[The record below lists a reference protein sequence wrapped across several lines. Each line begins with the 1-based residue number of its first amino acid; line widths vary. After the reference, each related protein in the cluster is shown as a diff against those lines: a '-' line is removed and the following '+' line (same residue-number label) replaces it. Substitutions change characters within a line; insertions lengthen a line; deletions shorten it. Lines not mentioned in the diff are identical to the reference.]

1 MRFFQLFISLSIAAG
16 ATAVDMNHLYI
27 VGPAATDGQW
37 TPDLPEEMV
46 SIGYGTFIWDG
57 YLGEG
62 EFKFL
67 NRLGDYNSSLVA
79 ENEGQRVESGQ
90 TYTLVDNSSGQG
102 RYDFKFW
109 NPEAGE
115 CRIIANMSV
124 NPMTL
129 KFRRPVMLMVGTAVR
144 GWGSPSQNIP
154 VFADDEGVVEWTGL
168 LQTGE
173 IKFLAGNNWSPCYN
187 APAHDEPFTDGS
199 HGLVY
204 NENGENDHK
213 FIVPR
218 SGRYTL
224 RFNMQE
230 PSVTISSHA
239 GPSLGGAFTAARGRY
254 VVAADRNGRH
264 LYFGAVPERLF
275 VRSLDG
281 KVTPLQ
287 AAGSDGGRFSGQVY
301 MEKGNYYKLYAD
313 ESCPEEYC
321 FSPNTD
327 VDISSGAT
335 GNVAPMHGNSYT
347 VGQTGNYNVLVD
359 FSGNTPSVS
368 AMMNVTGTE
377 NITDDS
383 NIRVSVDGHDIVVD
397 GEYGHVSVADVYGRV
412 ISTSGRTSVSPGIYI
427 VVVDLKTFKLIVR

>member
-1 MRFFQLFISLSIAAG
+1 MRFFQLFISLSIAAS
-16 ATAVDMNHLYI
+16 AAAVDMNHLYI

-37 TPDLPEEMV
+37 TAELPEEMV

-62 EFKFL
+62 QFKFI
-67 NRLGDYNSSLVA
+67 NRLGDWGSSLVA
-79 ENEGQRVESGQ
+79 ENEDQHVESGQ

-115 CRIIANMSV
+115 CRIIANMSI

-129 KFRRPVMLMVGTAVR
+129 TFRRPVVQMVGNAVR

-154 VFADDEGVVEWTGL
+154 VFADDDGVVEWTGL
-168 LQTGE
+168 LQAGE

-187 APAHDEPFTDGS
+187 APTHDEPFTDGS

-213 FIVPR
+213 FIVPH

-264 LYFGAVPERLF
+264 LYFGAVPKRLF

-368 AMMNVTGTE
+368 AMMTVTGAE

-383 NIRVSVDGHDIVVD
+383 NIRVSVDGHDIVVG

-412 ISTSGRTSVSPGIYI
+412 ISTSARTSVSPGIYI

>member
-1 MRFFQLFISLSIAAG
+1 MSTAA
-16 ATAVDMNHLYI
+16 ALAAIDMNHLYI

-79 ENEGQRVESGQ
+79 ENENQRVEAGQ

-115 CRIIANMSV
+115 CRIIANMST

-129 KFRRPVMLMVGTAVR
+129 KFRRPVMLMVGSAVR
-144 GWGSPSQNIP
+144 GWSSPSQNIP

-168 LQTGE
+168 LQAGE

-187 APAHDEPFTDGS
+187 APAHDEAFTDGY

-204 NENGENDHK
+204 NANGENDHK

-218 SGRYTL
+218 AGRYML
-224 RFNMQE
+224 RFNMQN
-230 PSVTISSHA
+230 PSVTVSSDA
-239 GPSLGGAFTAARGRY
+239 GPSLAGAFTASPGRY

-264 LYFGAVPERLF
+264 LYFGAVPKRLF

-287 AAGSDGGRFSGQVY
+287 TAMSDGERFSGQVY

-313 ESCPEEYC
+313 EACSDEYC

-347 VGQTGNYNVLVD
+347 VGQTGNYNVMVD

-368 AMMNVTGTE
+368 AMMNITGTE
-377 NITDDS
+377 NMTVDS
-383 NIRVSVDGHDIVVD
+383 GVRVYAEGRDIVVE
-397 GEYGHVSVADVYGRV
+397 GEYGHVSVADVYGRH
-412 ISTSGRTSVSPGIYI
+412 ISTSARTTVAPGIYI